1 MKSYNKKLI
10 EEIKNKTEWIGPGDG
25 RKGLIINKKVM
36 IIGGWQE
43 YYKLKET
50 FCEILQQ
57 EINTCEQKDYNT
69 IKILYR

>member
-1 MKSYNKKLI
+1 
-10 EEIKNKTEWIGPGDG
+10 
-25 RKGLIINKKVM
+25 M

-50 FCEILQQ
+50 FYEILQQ
-57 EINTCEQKDYNT
+57 EINMCEQKDYNT

>member
-1 MKSYNKKLI
+1 
-10 EEIKNKTEWIGPGDG
+10 
-25 RKGLIINKKVM
+25 M

-57 EINTCEQKDYNT
+57 EINMCEQKDYNT